1 MINLKNKFDNLKIE
15 NISNID
21 DNILLIEE
29 ILQVFFHIN

>member
-21 DNILLIEE
+21 DNILLIKE